1 MATPLKTLIAKLN
14 GTSRQAAERAASLC
28 MARGNY
34 EVDIEH
40 LFLALLENPRSDVSR
55 AAQASGIDNAAM
67 QRDLE
72 AEIGKFQIGNSRT
85 PAFSPWLPRLFEQ
98 AWLIASLDSQ
108 ITRIRSGHLL
118 LALLTD
124 PALAPLAERG
134 TRLFARFPVERL
146 KHDLDALTKGSEEV
160 EQAVDF
166 VDFSST

>member
-72 AEIGKFQIGNSRT
+72 AEIGKFQTGNSRT

-134 TRLFARFPVERL
+134 TRLFARFPVCL
-146 KHDLDALTKGSEEV
+146 LYTSDAADDLLTV
-160 EQAVDF
+160 
-166 VDFSST
+166 